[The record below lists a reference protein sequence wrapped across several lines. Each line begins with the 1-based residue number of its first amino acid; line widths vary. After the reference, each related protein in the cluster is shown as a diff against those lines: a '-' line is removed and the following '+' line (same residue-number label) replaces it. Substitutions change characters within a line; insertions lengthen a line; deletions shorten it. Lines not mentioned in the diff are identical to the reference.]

1 MVNDILEH
9 CSQKDQKWQ
18 YALRPL
24 GWSQHAFMHFFLLLW
39 FYSSFILIDCLSD
52 MQSLFIVWEY
62 LSIFCFLTKPLE
74 SDMENIKPKVKM
86 SHNAKYRCL

>member
-1 MVNDILEH
+1 
-9 CSQKDQKWQ
+9 
-18 YALRPL
+18 
-24 GWSQHAFMHFFLLLW
+24 
-39 FYSSFILIDCLSD
+39 

-86 SHNAKYRCL
+86 SHNAKYRCLWFTGFISEGRYVPHYKKTKTVKDENEIPGLF